1 MELFITCNAHL
12 ESLLRQELEELGY
25 TDVREGFRGVN
36 CRVDSLKDVYR
47 INYLSRIASRV
58 LLPLKEFQCRGP
70 EELYR
75 AARSIQW
82 EPYFKKAEHFAID
95 ANVDH
100 PQIRN
105 SLYAAQVVK
114 DAICDQLVEKMG
126 RRPNVQTYRPDL
138 QLNLFIRGGKGTL
151 SFDTSGDPLHKRGY
165 RQESSEAPLQETLGA
180 ALLKLSHYNPEEIMI
195 DPCMGS
201 GTLLIEAAM
210 VATKTPA
217 GFFRSK
223 YGFQHH
229 PEFDSTEW
237 LKIRNEADNQK
248 IPLKKGHLFG
258 LDVNKNAVRIA
269 QANLRAS
276 GFNKEVEITQ
286 GDFRD
291 FEPKTVPNYLLTN
304 PPYGKR
310 LEESTM
316 LAPLYRALG
325 QFMKSKMQKPARG
338 FVLCGSMDLTKEVG
352 LASSKRTVL
361 DNGGIEA
368 RLLEFDLY

>member
-12 ESLLRQELEELGY
+12 EPVLQQELEEMGY
-25 TDVREGFRGVN
+25 AEVRPGFRGVYCTIN
-36 CRVDSLKDVYR
+36 HFSDIYR
-47 INYLSRIASRV
+47 INYLSRLASRV
-58 LLPLKEFQCRGP
+58 LLPLKEFTCRGP

-75 AARSIQW
+75 AAKSIQW
-82 EPYFKKAEHFAID
+82 EPYFKKASNFAID

-100 PQIRN
+100 PEIRN
-105 SLYAAQVVK
+105 SLFAAQVVK
-114 DAICDQLVEKMG
+114 DAICDQLMDKLG

-138 QLNLFIRGGKGTL
+138 QLNLFIRGGKGYL

-165 RQESSEAPLQETLGA
+165 RQEASDAPLQETLGA
-180 ALLKLSHYNPEEIMI
+180 ALLKLSAYNPEEVMI
-195 DPCMGS
+195 DPCAGS

-210 VATKTPA
+210 LASKTPA

-229 PEFDSTEW
+229 PEYNETEW
-237 LKIRNEADNQK
+237 LKIRNEADSLK
-248 IPLKKGHLFG
+248 IPLKKGHLYG
-258 LDVNKNAVRIA
+258 LDINRNAVRIA

-276 GFNKEVEITQ
+276 GFHKDVEIVQ

-291 FEPKTVPNYLLTN
+291 YTPKAEFSYLLTN

-310 LEESTM
+310 LEESAL

-325 QFMKSKMQKPARG
+325 QFMKTKMKKPGRG
-338 FVLCGSMDLTKEVG
+338 FVLCENELSKEVG
-352 LASSKRTVL
+352 LASSKRIVL
-361 DNGGIEA
+361 DNGGIEV
-368 RLLEFDLY
+368 RLLEYDLY

>member
-12 ESLLRQELEELGY
+12 EPVLQQELEELGFSE
-25 TDVREGFRGVN
+25 VRPGFRGVY
-36 CRVDSLKDVYR
+36 CTIERFSDIYK

-58 LLPLKEFQCRGP
+58 LLPLKDFTCRGP

-75 AARSIQW
+75 AARSISW
-82 EPYFKKAEHFAID
+82 EPFFKKAENFAID

-100 PQIRN
+100 PLIRN
-105 SLYAAQVVK
+105 SLFAAQVVK
-114 DAICDQLVEKMG
+114 DAICDQLVERMG

-138 QLNLFIRGGKGTL
+138 QLNLFIRGGRGYL

-165 RQESSEAPLQETLGA
+165 RQESSDAPLQETLGA
-180 ALLKLSHYNPEEIMI
+180 ALLRLSEYNPEDVMI

-210 VATKTPA
+210 IASKTPA
-217 GFFRSK
+217 GFYRSK

-229 PEFDSTEW
+229 PDYSDTEW

-248 IPLKKGHLFG
+248 IALKKGHLFG
-258 LDVNKNAVRIA
+258 LDINKNAIRIA

-276 GFNKEVEITQ
+276 GFNKDVEISQ
-286 GDFRD
+286 ADFRD
-291 FEPKTVPNYLLTN
+291 FEPKVTPNYLLTN

-310 LEESTM
+310 LEEATM

-325 QFMKSKMQKPARG
+325 QFMKTKMQKPARG
-338 FVLCGSMDLTKEVG
+338 FVLCGSMELTKEVG
-352 LASSKRTVL
+352 LATSKRTVL